1 MRASIIK
8 IGNSQGIRLP
18 KPLLEQCGFNQEVE
32 LEIRNHELI
41 IKSPR
46 NPRSNWAKAFSAM
59 AANGDDK
66 LFDPESTTQ
75 WDEVEWEWK

>member
-32 LEIRNHELI
+32 LEVRNHELI

-46 NPRSNWAKAFSAM
+46 NPRAKWAKAFTAM

-66 LFDPESTTQ
+66 LLDPVPTTQ
-75 WDEVEWEWK
+75 WDEGEWEWK

>member
-1 MRASIIK
+1 MRVSIIK

-41 IKSPR
+41 LKSPTT
-46 NPRSNWAKAFSAM
+46 PRANWSKAFKAM
-59 AANGDDK
+59 ATNGDDQ
-66 LFDPESTTQ
+66 LIDPLPATK
-75 WDEVEWEWK
+75 WDEKEWEWK

>member
-46 NPRSNWAKAFSAM
+46 NPRANWEKSFSAM

-66 LFDPESTTQ
+66 LLDPESTTQ
-75 WDEVEWEWK
+75 WDEVEWEW